1 MANDLLVRRK
11 RVDPQ
16 GEWEYECNRCENWL
30 PKDKFRGCS
39 KYVDAYG
46 NCLMCSKCR
55 AAKAL
60 ETRQDEE
67 KESARQILEAIG
79 FYEYPDGECWYRE
92 RKKQL
97 GIK

>member
-1 MANDLLVRRK
+1 MADDLLVRRK
-11 RVDPQ
+11 RVDPE
-16 GEWEYECNRCENWL
+16 GEWEYECNRCEVWL
-30 PKDKFRGCS
+30 PKDKFRGCT

-46 NCLMCSKCR
+46 NCLVCSRCR

-67 KESARQILEAIG
+67 KESAKELLEAIG
-79 FYEYPDGECWYRE
+79 FYKYPNSECWFAE